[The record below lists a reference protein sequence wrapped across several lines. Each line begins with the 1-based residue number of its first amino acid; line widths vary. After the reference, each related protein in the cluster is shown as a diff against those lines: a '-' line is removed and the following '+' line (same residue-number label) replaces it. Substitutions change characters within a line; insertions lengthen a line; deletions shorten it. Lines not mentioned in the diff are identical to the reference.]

1 VDQTPIQAV
10 LLDFDGTLADS
21 EPLHYDCWAQTL
33 KPHGVRLSWPE
44 YHRRLVG
51 VADGL
56 VGRMLLEE
64 AGIAVSDNLAALVL
78 SEKKSL
84 YRRRVCDEVTIP
96 PGVLEF
102 VGALSAKLPVG
113 VVSSSLTPEVE
124 PLLVQVG
131 LRSGL
136 ALLVCGEQVSRL
148 KPDPEPYL
156 RALGILNQNVN
167 PNGGSVTAA
176 GCLVFEDSDSGV
188 TSATAA
194 GMTVER
200 VSSPDRLL
208 EALDAH
214 LGGLLALKRA

>member
-1 VDQTPIQAV
+1 VDQTPFQAV

-21 EPLHYDCWAQTL
+21 EPLHFDCWAQTL
-33 KPHGVRLSWPE
+33 KPHGVRISWPE
-44 YHRRLVG
+44 YHRRMVG
-51 VADGL
+51 VHDGL
-56 VGRMLLEE
+56 CGRMLLEE
-64 AGIAVSDNLAALVL
+64 AGVAVSDNLAALVL

-84 YRRRVCDEVTIP
+84 YRRRICEEVTIP

-102 VGALSAKLPVG
+102 VAALAAKLPVG

-124 PLLVQVG
+124 PLLVQAG

-136 ALLVCGEQVSRL
+136 ALLVCGEHVSRL

-156 RALGILNQNVN
+156 HALGMLNQN
-167 PNGGSVTAA
+167 GASVAA
-176 GCLVFEDSDSGV
+176 SSCLVFEDSDSGV
-188 TSATAA
+188 ASAKAA

-208 EALDAH
+208 EALDAL
-214 LGGLLALKRA
+214 LGGIVALKRG

>member
-44 YHRRLVG
+44 YHRRMVG
-51 VADGL
+51 VPDGL
-56 VGRMLLEE
+56 CGRMMLEE
-64 AGIAVSDNLAALVL
+64 AGITASDNLVALVL

-84 YRRRVCDEVTIP
+84 YRRRVCEEVTIP

-136 ALLVCGEQVSRL
+136 ALLVCGEHVSRL

-156 RALGILNQNVN
+156 RALGLLNQN
-167 PNGGSVTAA
+167 GASITAP

-188 TSATAA
+188 ASAKAA

-214 LGGLLALKRA
+214 LGRLVALKRR

>member
-1 VDQTPIQAV
+1 MDQTAIQAV

-33 KPHGVRLSWPE
+33 RPHGVRLSWPE

-51 VADGL
+51 VDDRVVA
-56 VGRMLLEE
+56 RMLLEE
-64 AGIAVSDNLAALVL
+64 TGIAASDNLVALVL

-84 YRRRVCDEVTIP
+84 YRRRVCEEVTIP

-102 VGALSAKLPVG
+102 VGALLVKLPVG

-136 ALLVCGEQVSRL
+136 ALLVCGEHVARL

-156 RALGILNQNVN
+156 YALGLLNRTGV
-167 PNGGSVTAA
+167 SVAA
-176 GCLVFEDSDSGV
+176 SGCLVFEDSASGV
-188 TSATAA
+188 ASATAA

-214 LGGLLALKRA
+214 LGRLVALKRG

>member
-1 VDQTPIQAV
+1 MDQTLIQAV

-21 EPLHYDCWAQTL
+21 EPLHFDCWAQTL
-33 KPHGVRLSWPE
+33 KPHGVRISWPE
-44 YHRRLVG
+44 YHRRMVG
-51 VADGL
+51 VTDS
-56 VGRMLLEE
+56 VCGRMMLEE

-78 SEKKSL
+78 REKKSL

-102 VGALSAKLPVG
+102 VAALAAKLPVG

-124 PLLVQVG
+124 PLLMQAG

-136 ALLVCGEQVSRL
+136 ALLVCGDHVSRL

-156 RALGILNQNVN
+156 HALQLLNQDRA
-167 PNGGSVTAA
+167 SVTAA

-188 TSATAA
+188 ASASAA

-208 EALDAH
+208 EALDAR
-214 LGGLLALKRA
+214 LGGLVALKRT

>member
-1 VDQTPIQAV
+1 VDQTPFQAV

-21 EPLHYDCWAQTL
+21 EPLHFDCWAQTL
-33 KPHGVRLSWPE
+33 KPHGVRISWPE
-44 YHRRLVG
+44 YRRRMVG
-51 VADGL
+51 VHDGL
-56 VGRMLLEE
+56 CGRMMLEE

-84 YRRRVCDEVTIP
+84 DRRRICEEVTIP

-102 VGALSAKLPVG
+102 VAALAVKLPVG

-124 PLLVQVG
+124 PLLLQAG

-136 ALLVCGEQVSRL
+136 ALLVCGEHVSRL

-156 RALGILNQNVN
+156 HALRLLNHD
-167 PNGGSVTAA
+167 GASVAA
-176 GCLVFEDSDSGV
+176 SGCLVFEDSDSGV
-188 TSATAA
+188 ASAEAA

-208 EALDAH
+208 EALDAR
-214 LGGLLALKRA
+214 LGGMVALKRG